1 MVLPQPV
8 VAVVSAY
15 HNMNSD
21 QGGRGSHAHALH
33 GAKLA
38 SRQPK
43 HIHKTQSMEWQKK
56 TKMNQQIAFECW
68 LSMKKM
74 LYPASSSC
82 AQHIRKHLRRVHAI
96 RTATRVARRER
107 HKKKT

>member
-43 HIHKTQSMEWQKK
+43 HIHKIQSMERQKK
-56 TKMNQQIAFECW
+56 
-68 LSMKKM
+68 KK
-74 LYPASSSC
+74 
-82 AQHIRKHLRRVHAI
+82 
-96 RTATRVARRER
+96 
-107 HKKKT
+107 